1 MAFGFISVPLDE
13 ARDGL
18 DLDAHFGDRTTL
30 DDIVIASPRPS
41 LLVVRYSGNH
51 AVSAGDLDMD
61 GMLSASVAGVV
72 VDGDLELFGA
82 ILSRRAEA
90 TPGFLWVRGS
100 LHCRA
105 IAVGAMD
112 LVIDRNV
119 TADLVVASGE
129 DGFLRIGGDVHAGRM
144 IVDDGAVAA
153 VAGHVMAR
161 RGWNGSANA
170 QVALRRSRWHDEV
183 RPEWRAAFFRGDGSL
198 ACTGGDDGLVQ
209 ALLAGRDIL
218 RPEP

>member
-1 MAFGFISVPLDE
+1 MAFGFISIPLDE
-13 ARDGL
+13 AREGL

-51 AVSAGDLDMD
+51 AVAAGDLDMD

-82 ILSRRAEA
+82 ILNRRTDR
-90 TPGFLWVRGS
+90 TPAFVWVRGS

-105 IAVGAMD
+105 IAVGNMD
-112 LVIDRNV
+112 LVVDRNV

-129 DGFLRIGGDVHAGRM
+129 DGHLRIGGDVHAARM
-144 IVDDGAVAA
+144 IVDDGAFASVH
-153 VAGHVMAR
+153 GRIMA
-161 RGWNGSANA
+161 RGWNGSLHAE
-170 QVALRRSRWHDEV
+170 VMLRRSRWVDEV
-183 RPEWRAAFFRGDGSL
+183 RPELRAEFFRGDGTV
-198 ACTGGDDGLVQ
+198 ACTGGDGGLVQ

>member
-13 ARDGL
+13 AREGL

-41 LLVVRYSGNH
+41 LLVVRYAGNH

-61 GMLSASVAGVV
+61 GMVAASVAGIV

-82 ILSRRAEA
+82 IVSRRAGA
-90 TPGFLWVRGS
+90 RPGFLWVRGS

-105 IAVGAMD
+105 VAVGAMD
-112 LVIDRNV
+112 LVVDRNV
-119 TADLVVASGE
+119 TADLVVATGE
-129 DGFLRIGGDVHAGRM
+129 EGFLHIGGDVHAGRM
-144 IVDDGAVAA
+144 IVDDGAVAT
-153 VAGHVMAR
+153 VAGEVLAR
-161 RGWNGSANA
+161 RGWNGSAHA
-170 QVALRRSRWHDEV
+170 QVALRKSRWLDEV
-183 RPEWRAAFFRGDGSL
+183 KPELRAEFFRGGGAV
-198 ACTGGDDGLVQ
+198 ACTTGEGGLVQ
-209 ALLAGRDIL
+209 ALLAGRDVL

>member
-1 MAFGFISVPLDE
+1 MAFGFISIPLDE
-13 ARDGL
+13 AREGL

-51 AVSAGDLDMD
+51 AVAAGDLDMD
-61 GMLSASVAGVV
+61 GLVSASVAGIV

-82 ILSRRAEA
+82 VLNRRAGVHPA
-90 TPGFLWVRGS
+90 FLWVRGS

-105 IAVGAMD
+105 VAAGRMD
-112 LVIDRNV
+112 IVVDRNV
-119 TADLVVASGE
+119 TAGLIVATGE
-129 DGFLRIGGDVHAGRM
+129 DGHLAIGGDVHAERM
-144 IVDDGAVAA
+144 VIEDGAAVSVGGCIVA
-153 VAGHVMAR
+153 
-161 RGWNGSANA
+161 RGWNGSDNA
-170 QVALRRSRWHDEV
+170 QVALRRSRWADEV
-183 RPEWRAAFFRGDGSL
+183 RPELRAEFFRGDGTL
-198 ACTGGDDGLVQ
+198 ACTGRAELVR